1 MGRTRR
7 AGLSGPCLMMAG
19 QMKGFTMIEFT
30 KAETATI
37 NAAYRSIAYLCS
49 CTNWSDAGQ
58 WRDAEKLE
66 RKQASAGE
74 KNIGTWARAMIVK
87 GWAEGLDDPDR
98 TARAIYHIRPGYL
111 SAFLLGV
118 RHAVER
124 AGDDY
129 NGPMVAEAR
138 ELCNAAIAAN
148 EAHTRRIVEG

>member
-1 MGRTRR
+1 
-7 AGLSGPCLMMAG
+7 
-19 QMKGFTMIEFT
+19 MIEFT
-30 KAETATI
+30 KAERAAI
-37 NAAYRSIAYLCS
+37 DAAYRSIAYLCS

-66 RKQASAGE
+66 RKQAAAGE
-74 KNIGTWARAMIVK
+74 KNVGTWARAMIVK
-87 GWAEGLDDPDR
+87 GWAEGLDNPDKP
-98 TARAIYHIRPGYL
+98 ARDIFWIRPGYL

-138 ELCNAAIAAN
+138 DLCQAAIAAN
-148 EAHTRRIVEG
+148 EAHTARILEQ